1 VQSRAHEHHRR
12 LSIAQALL
20 MRLRLALLALA
31 LAAALPAAEPA
42 APPEFVQAVEFPYY
56 LYPRTL
62 WEREL
67 VWLKTIGIRTVE
79 FSIPWNWHQID
90 GGACDFTGATSPRR
104 DLLGLIRLLRRLDMH
119 AWIRPLPPVKGWV
132 NNGYP
137 AGMAQ
142 DRKTV
147 RPWLQEL
154 NNLLAPQTMEHGGP
168 IAFVEGGAGIGPGF
182 PDAPAPPGPVTVISA
197 HDAAALTRGRQALT
211 TGGALL
217 WEDVEDALYPAGWE
231 RPGGPLYRAGA
242 VSLAGDERPSVSAL
256 RRNAA
261 LLRHWAAL
269 LPGMKPDRTHPVRTA
284 AGKLPPG
291 VTATEMVS
299 RAPGVGSAVSI
310 ANEGR
315 QPFQSTL
322 RAWDPFAK
330 RSIEIENVHLAPHQ
344 TLWLPVN
351 VSLGITGLCREC
363 SAFSSAEHIVYA
375 TAELQTIE
383 FENGTLAMEFAA
395 PAPAEAVLQL
405 ARRPSGPYLA
415 GGHLADLDFDEKT
428 LRARLKI
435 PQGKGP
441 ASLIRVALAIE
452 APEHSAF
459 FEEAKRLVI
468 GRVNTVSTSYSSEQL
483 AGRSRLRLPEG
494 FTATAANTPAT
505 DGDYRIDYQVTV
517 PSEALHGDW
526 ANLAIEADGVPL
538 GRAHLQLFRPA
549 SVHLADAIRL
559 HFGSGADLAVE
570 PPIIPIDATAGRT
583 VDVNIRN
590 NSPEIQTYSIEPA
603 GDGFQFLPPKTELNS
618 GATMER
624 MLEFRVFPDGAAP
637 GLHDWL
643 LRFSG
648 GAKLEIPARFL
659 VVPRGRAIAW
669 SADLD
674 GDGVA
679 EWALENQKVRA
690 VFSSQDGGRWLEF
703 VWKDSAPNGLN
714 VLPESGAFAGA
725 GPVEVHAGDGAL
737 EFAGKDWKRT
747 VRLAG
752 AEARISVEQ
761 STPLPAETLA
771 TGKHNEITLQ
781 VSRESPARAVYTLVR

>member
-1 VQSRAHEHHRR
+1 
-12 LSIAQALL
+12 
-20 MRLRLALLALA
+20 MRLVLLLLAF
-31 LAAALPAAEPA
+31 AAALPAPEPA

-67 VWLKTIGIRTVE
+67 VWLKTVGIRTVE
-79 FSIPWNWHQID
+79 FSIPWNWHQVD

-104 DLLGLIRLLRRLDMH
+104 DLLGFIRLLRRLEMR

-137 AGMAQ
+137 HGYQQGVAQ
-142 DRKTV
+142 DRKAV
-147 RPWLQEL
+147 RPWLHEL
-154 NNLLAPQTMEHGGP
+154 ENLLAPQTAKHGGP
-168 IAFVEGGAGIGPGF
+168 IAFVESGTSINAGIL
-182 PDAPAPPGPVTVISA
+182 DAPPPPLPVTVVSA
-197 HDAAALTRGRQALT
+197 HDPAAMNRSRQALAT
-211 TGGALL
+211 AGGALL
-217 WEDVEDALYPAGWE
+217 WEDVEDALFPAGWE

-242 VSLAGDERPSVSAL
+242 VSLSGDERPTVLAL

-269 LPGMKPDRTHPVRTA
+269 LPGMKPERAHPVRLA

-291 VTATEMVS
+291 VTAMELVS
-299 RAPGVGSAVSI
+299 RAPGVASAVSI
-310 ANEGR
+310 ANESR
-315 QPFQSTL
+315 QPFRNMV
-322 RAWDPFAK
+322 RAWDPFTK
-330 RSIEIENVHLAPHQ
+330 RSIEIENVDLAPHQ

-351 VSLGITGLCREC
+351 VSLGGAGLCREC
-363 SAFSSAEHIVYA
+363 TAFSNAEHIVYA

-383 FENGTLAMEFAA
+383 FENGTLAMEFCA

-415 GGHLADLDFDEKT
+415 GGHLADFDFDEKT

-441 ASLIRVALAIE
+441 ASQIRVALAIE

-459 FEEAKRLVI
+459 FEEAKRLII

-483 AGRSRLRLPEG
+483 ADRSRLRLPEG
-494 FTATAANTPAT
+494 FAATPTKKSPLE
-505 DGDYRIDYQVTV
+505 IDYAVDV
-517 PSEALHGDW
+517 PADVLHGDW

-538 GRAHLQLFRPA
+538 GRARLQLFRPA
-549 SVHLADAIRL
+549 SVHLAEAIRL
-559 HFGSGADLAVE
+559 HFGAAADLAVE
-570 PPIIPIDATAGRT
+570 PAIIPIDATTGRT
-583 VDVNIRN
+583 VDVHIRN

-603 GDGFQFLPPKTELNS
+603 GEGFQFMPPRTELNS
-618 GATMER
+618 GAIMDR
-624 MLEFRVFPDGAAP
+624 VLSFRVFPDSMAP
-637 GLHDWL
+637 GLHDWVV
-643 LRFSG
+643 RSSG
-648 GAKLEIPARFL
+648 GAKLELPARFL
-659 VVPRGRAIAW
+659 AIPRGQAVAW

-674 GDGVA
+674 GDGVP
-679 EWALENQKVRA
+679 EWILENQKARA
-690 VFSSQDGGRWLEF
+690 VFSAQDGGRWLEF

-714 VLPESGAFAGA
+714 VLPESGAFAGT

-737 EFAGKDWKRT
+737 EFMGKDWKRT

-752 AEARISVEQ
+752 AEARIAVEQ
-761 STPLPAETLA
+761 STPLPAETLQ

-781 VSRESPARAVYTLVR
+781 VARESATRAAYTLVK